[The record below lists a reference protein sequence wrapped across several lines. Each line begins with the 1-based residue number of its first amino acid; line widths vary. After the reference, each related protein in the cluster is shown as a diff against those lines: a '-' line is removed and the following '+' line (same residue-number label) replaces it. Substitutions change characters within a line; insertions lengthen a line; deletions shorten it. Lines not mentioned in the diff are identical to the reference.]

1 MKKAWP
7 WIIGLVFVVAWFGYF
22 ETEAF
27 VHPDDY
33 DTLSHVVSTIG
44 AKWPL
49 AIFICG
55 QFTGILSAHF
65 WWAWSDNPMGKG
77 AG

>member
-49 AIFICG
+49 AIFLMG
-55 QFTGILSAHF
+55 AFSGGLAVHF
-65 WWAWSDNPMGKG
+65 FWSWRDNPIGG
-77 AG
+77 GGG